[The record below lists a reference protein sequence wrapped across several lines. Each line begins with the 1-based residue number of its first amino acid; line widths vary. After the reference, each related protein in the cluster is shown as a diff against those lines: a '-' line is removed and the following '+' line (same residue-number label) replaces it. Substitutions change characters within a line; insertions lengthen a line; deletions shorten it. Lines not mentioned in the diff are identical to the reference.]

1 MCPVG
6 RGVADE
12 NIQCAAIFDAVE
24 QQVRQHL
31 ECPHVGF
38 CLGVLIYTIR
48 AVADASAKAAD
59 QKIFV
64 AVNCQVQ
71 IGAAFGTGALILDVV
86 FGVVVAWYVVHWHV
100 QHGDNILQIGVW
112 QVAAPENQINILKVS
127 AGYQRIH
134 AVYHLVAYR

>member
-71 IGAAFGTGALILDVV
+71 IGAAFGSGTFVFEVV
-86 FGVVVAWYVVHWHV
+86 FWVMIAWHV
-100 QHGDNILQIGVW
+100 KHRHI
-112 QVAAPENQINILKVS
+112 
-127 AGYQRIH
+127 
-134 AVYHLVAYR
+134 